1 MVHLLEDL
9 NLPRSASLGDLSV
22 ADHLPQAING
32 HGSESAGRPSRGGHS
47 RQHSLSDLDDIR
59 LKIDDDINSS
69 VGHQQKRV
77 DEEDDH
83 HRLLLPSAIQA
94 SLPRQLYSFRDD
106 HDGISVRLLAKTKL
120 QRSFVLANMML
131 PTLTMVICLF
141 GIGSI
146 WAAALSFH
154 IISCILLPCAYMVSL
169 AGTEGCAKV
178 WASFI
183 VHVRIQ
189 LVAGAVY
196 FVAGESCM
204 LRRDRSLQM

>member
-1 MVHLLEDL
+1 
-9 NLPRSASLGDLSV
+9 
-22 ADHLPQAING
+22 
-32 HGSESAGRPSRGGHS
+32 
-47 RQHSLSDLDDIR
+47 
-59 LKIDDDINSS
+59 
-69 VGHQQKRV
+69 
-77 DEEDDH
+77 
-83 HRLLLPSAIQA
+83 
-94 SLPRQLYSFRDD
+94 
-106 HDGISVRLLAKTKL
+106 
-120 QRSFVLANMML
+120 MML